1 MPLPCFINLV
11 HYRSPRKHEV
21 VGTSP
26 SQWLL
31 GPFGIKGNSTC
42 SIDFIGLN
50 YYTATEKNGVP
61 IGEPTEA
68 SWIYIYPK
76 GIRELVLYV
85 KSNYMNLPI
94 YITEHGMADFNNKT
108 SPIKEAL
115 NDSLRIKYH
124 SLHSISPFS

>member
-1 MPLPCFINLV
+1 MAAWSIWVSRNDDCTTCPTGDLNL
-11 HYRSPRKHEV
+11 S
-21 VGTSP
+21 
-26 SQWLL
+26 
-31 GPFGIKGNSTC
+31 
-42 SIDFIGLN
+42 
-50 YYTATEKNGVP
+50 YTTDSHVNETTEKNGVP